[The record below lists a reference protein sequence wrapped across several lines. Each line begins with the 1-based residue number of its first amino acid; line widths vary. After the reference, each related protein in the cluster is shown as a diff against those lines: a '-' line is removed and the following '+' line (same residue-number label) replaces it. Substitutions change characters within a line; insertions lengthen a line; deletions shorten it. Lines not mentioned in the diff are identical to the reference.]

1 MNWIINVLAVIS
13 AYAFMEFAAWSVH
26 KYVMH
31 GFMWKIHKDH
41 HIKDHR
47 SKFERND
54 FFFIFF
60 ALPAILLIYLGY
72 DEGKLNLP
80 FWFGLGISLYGIS
93 YVMVHDI
100 FIHQR
105 IKILRQAKLG
115 YFVAMRRAHKIHHK
129 HIQKE
134 NGESFGFLWVPK
146 KYFNPRYDG
155 K

>member
-1 MNWIINVLAVIS
+1 MNWIINILALLI
-13 AYAFMEFAAWSVH
+13 AYIFMEFAAWSMH

-41 HIKDHR
+41 HIKDHPG
-47 SKFERND
+47 KLERND
-54 FFFIFF
+54 LFFIVF
-60 ALPAILLIYLGY
+60 ALPAILLIYIGY
-72 DEGKLNLP
+72 EGGALNLP

-93 YVMVHDI
+93 YVFVHDI

-105 IKILRQAKLG
+105 IKLFRNADSA
-115 YFVAMRRAHKIHHK
+115 YFKAMRRAHKIHHK

-134 NGESFGFLWVPK
+134 NSESFGFLWVPK
-146 KYFNPRYDG
+146 KYFNPSYSG